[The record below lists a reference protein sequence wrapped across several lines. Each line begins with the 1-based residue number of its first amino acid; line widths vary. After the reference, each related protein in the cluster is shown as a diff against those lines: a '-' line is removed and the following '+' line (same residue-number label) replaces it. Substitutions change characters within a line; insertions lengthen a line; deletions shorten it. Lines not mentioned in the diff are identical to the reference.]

1 MNDDPAFDEPAFDD
15 PAFDELRALLAE
27 TRATGPVPDDVAA
40 RLDTTLASLQAERV
54 AEREGEREAEAAP
67 GTAVVVPL
75 RRRLAP
81 RLLVAAAAMVVIATG
96 SVGIARVV
104 SDTGGDD
111 AMTAD
116 SATSADA
123 DTEGAPEP
131 STPRSGDPAQELD
144 SGGTAYADGPVEL
157 SSATFA
163 RDAARVML
171 AAATASK
178 AESPTADG
186 LDTGGVPGSEPLADG
201 AVPTAPP
208 LTATTGRLD
217 TLLRQALVACPGP
230 GAPGAVILPA
240 TLDDAPVA
248 LVFRP
253 PTQAGQLVEA
263 WSCDGARLVESATVA
278 R

>member
-1 MNDDPAFDEPAFDD
+1 MNDDPTFDDPDFDD
-15 PAFDELRALLAE
+15 PAFDELRALLADA
-27 TRATGPVPDDVAA
+27 RASEPVPDDVAA
-40 RLDTTLASLQAERV
+40 RLDATLASLQAERA
-54 AEREGEREAEAAP
+54 AESEP

-104 SDTGGDD
+104 SDTGGNDAVTADNATAADD
-111 AMTAD
+111 A
-116 SATSADA
+116 DA
-123 DTEGAPEP
+123 GSVESVA
-131 STPRSGDPAQELD
+131 PRSVDPAQELD
-144 SGGTAYADGPVEL
+144 SGDMAYAKATVEL

-163 RDAARVML
+163 QDAARVMRD
-171 AAATASK
+171 AATAAK
-178 AESPTADG
+178 AQAPTTG
-186 LDTGGVPGSEPLADG
+186 SLDTGSIPGSEPLADESADG
-201 AVPTAPP
+201 TAPTAPP

-217 TLLRQALVACPGP
+217 MLLHQAIEACLGPEAAAAVTLS
-230 GAPGAVILPA
+230 A

-253 PTQAGQLVEA
+253 PTESGQLVEA
-263 WSCDGARLVESATVA
+263 WSCDGTELLASATVA

>member
-1 MNDDPAFDEPAFDD
+1 MNDDPAFDDPAFDD
-15 PAFDELRALLAE
+15 PAFDELRALLAT
-27 TRATGPVPDDVAA
+27 TRATGPVPDEVAA
-40 RLDTTLASLQAERV
+40 RLDDTLASLQAER
-54 AEREGEREAEAAP
+54 AAGAAP

-81 RLLVAAAAMVVIATG
+81 RLLVAAAAVVVIATG

-111 AMTAD
+111 AMTAE

-123 DTEGAPEP
+123 DAGGTVDPAAPRNDD
-131 STPRSGDPAQELD
+131 SAQELD
-144 SGGTAYADGPVEL
+144 SGDAAYADVPVQL

-163 RDAARVML
+163 RDASRVMR

-178 AESPTADG
+178 AEAPTDDG
-186 LDTGGVPGSEPLADG
+186 LDADSPTESEEPFADRGADG
-201 AVPTAPP
+201 AAPTAPP

-217 TLLRQALVACPGP
+217 TLLRQALTACPGP
-230 GAPGAVILPA
+230 DAPGAVTLAA

-253 PTQAGQLVEA
+253 PTETGQLVEA
-263 WSCDGARLVESATVA
+263 WSCDGVELLASATVP

>member
-1 MNDDPAFDEPAFDD
+1 MNDDRTFDDPDFDD
-15 PAFDELRALLAE
+15 PAFDDLRALLADA
-27 TRATGPVPDDVAA
+27 RASGPVPDDVAT
-40 RLDTTLASLQAERV
+40 RLDATLASLQAERAV
-54 AEREGEREAEAAP
+54 GAEQ

-81 RLLVAAAAMVVIATG
+81 RLLVAAAMVVIATG

-111 AMTAD
+111 ATTAD
-116 SATSADA
+116 SAASADA
-123 DTEGAPEP
+123 DTGGAPEP

-178 AESPTADG
+178 AEAPTDDG

-217 TLLRQALVACPGP
+217 ALLRQALVACPGP
-230 GAPGAVILPA
+230 EAPGAVTLAA

-253 PTQAGQLVEA
+253 PTEAGQLVEA